1 MDELTSVDLTLF
13 SNVEMVFFG
22 LLGSVC
28 HKDDGQGT
36 DRDTQTGLAGK
47 GCIFCSLWSV
57 QRSSAARHNVL
68 ELHFLGETMRREEVW
83 GRVFFCGKFLCFRA
97 TLVITGAHPPC
108 LQAAGWMSAGPSSS
122 WLAVCWSSSSW
133 NQESQRLS
141 FFLLCHSKFAVN
153 RPFKLTKRMTWITVS
168 GVIRLSV
175 QESHNLQKCCLNIFL

>member
-83 GRVFFCGKFLCFRA
+83 GRVFFVENSFALEQHWWLQEL
-97 TLVITGAHPPC
+97 TLHAYKQQVGCQLAPVPLGLLFVDPVPVETKKVNDYLFSYCVI
-108 LQAAGWMSAGPSSS
+108 QS
-122 WLAVCWSSSSW
+122 
-133 NQESQRLS
+133 
-141 FFLLCHSKFAVN
+141 LL
-153 RPFKLTKRMTWITVS
+153 
-168 GVIRLSV
+168 
-175 QESHNLQKCCLNIFL
+175 